1 MVSWAWL
8 KESEAP
14 VYREAV
20 SSLQVH
26 RDLLLHSHTCSMLIA
41 PGALYETPDGA
52 WAPDSRQVT
61 DRTPRALDPCSDPA
75 TV

>member
-26 RDLLLHSHTCSMLIA
+26 QDSLPHSHICSMLIA
-41 PGALYETPDGA
+41 RGA
-52 WAPDSRQVT
+52 R
-61 DRTPRALDPCSDPA
+61 
-75 TV
+75 